1 MSPLCFRL
9 WLASLMMLNN
19 LRTQAIRLYTMET
32 MGTLV
37 EPRLL
42 RSHLAVGRQQGAE
55 EELVAAHLLALQE
68 TL

>member
-1 MSPLCFRL
+1 
-9 WLASLMMLNN
+9 
-19 LRTQAIRLYTMET
+19 MET